1 MQAIPLNAAESAPK
15 MTLPVDSA
23 VLKSS
28 PPAYIICRCSDENY
42 LGVTEHD
49 GVMLSMSY
57 LKGSYVMSRPTGY
70 TNLAV
75 SAAFLASGA
84 PRANVRLA
92 TPPASAPQNK
102 SAAAMLEELNQQKQ
116 GGMNGGS
123 YAQHGTAPLRVKTRP
138 SESVSAAPESVSAS
152 HDSGSQDTE
161 RRDPP
166 KIVVDGDDEW

>member
-1 MQAIPLNAAESAPK
+1 
-15 MTLPVDSA
+15 MTLPVNSA

-57 LKGSYVMSRPTGY
+57 MKGRYVMSRPTGY

-84 PRANVRLA
+84 PKANVRLA

-116 GGMNGGS
+116 GGMNGGT

-138 SESVSAAPESVSAS
+138 SESAANATQ
-152 HDSGSQDTE
+152 DSGSQDTE

-166 KIVVDGDDEW
+166 KIVVDGNDEW

>member
-15 MTLPVDSA
+15 MTLPVNSA

-138 SESVSAAPESVSAS
+138 SESYSAAPESVSAS

>member
-1 MQAIPLNAAESAPK
+1 
-15 MTLPVDSA
+15 
-23 VLKSS
+23 
-28 PPAYIICRCSDENY
+28 
-42 LGVTEHD
+42 
-49 GVMLSMSY
+49 MLSMSY
-57 LKGSYVMSRPTGY
+57 MKGRYVMSRPTGY

-92 TPPASAPQNK
+92 TPPASGPQNK

-138 SESVSAAPESVSAS
+138 SESAANATQ
-152 HDSGSQDTE
+152 DSGSQDTE

-166 KIVVDGDDEW
+166 KIVVDGNDEW